1 MKRNILFALNMM
13 LVCNHLGEKI
23 ISTLECAQWIV
34 HVMKNKRGGNFWSFE
49 PWPKRCG
56 MVDGQE
62 QRVMVTAT
70 WRADHVRHEMITCR
84 VVNDDHVRGD
94 WWPIR
99 QGNARKNWHHNATLF
114 GPCPNRMLLL
124 CIYKE
129 AGTASSYIVSAHL
142 SCSNAVVH
150 ERRPWLQKGVSRASL
165 FQSDFNRY
173 GNELVILIFLK
184 TNTNNFCKNN
194 STVSI
199 KYSDKIAG
207 GGDRN
212 RPHHMHRW
220 YEQKNFVSGSIID
233 YDICMHIL

>member
-13 LVCNHLGEKI
+13 LVCNHLVEKI
-23 ISTLECAQWIV
+23 ISTLKCAQWIV

-124 CIYKE
+124 YIYKE
-129 AGTASSYIVSAHL
+129 ACTASSYIVSAHL

-150 ERRPWLQKGVSRASL
+150 ERRPWLQKWVL
-165 FQSDFNRY
+165 
-173 GNELVILIFLK
+173 
-184 TNTNNFCKNN
+184 C
-194 STVSI
+194 
-199 KYSDKIAG
+199 
-207 GGDRN
+207 
-212 RPHHMHRW
+212 PMCH
-220 YEQKNFVSGSIID
+220 
-233 YDICMHIL
+233 